1 MGKGT
6 KGGRENSQISG
17 ADDDDALIFFSEIFR
32 KYCAV
37 FPTNTR
43 IKLQLLPPISL
54 PKTREREKE
63 CLEIPGVAFQSFLP
77 LSPPEKKRSH
87 LGESKCCLQLSFFR
101 AFASSSIPPHW
112 HSRRRRR
119 RLETDP
125 RDCCCDT
132 LFCFLMSLSFPGQRR
147 HVLRVCV
154 FLCFPPLASKA
165 SFPSCMLVCFV
176 YIYTDHRD
184 AGGIR

>member
-6 KGGRENSQISG
+6 KGGRENPQISG

-87 LGESKCCLQLSFFR
+87 LG
-101 AFASSSIPPHW
+101 
-112 HSRRRRR
+112 
-119 RLETDP
+119 
-125 RDCCCDT
+125 
-132 LFCFLMSLSFPGQRR
+132 
-147 HVLRVCV
+147 
-154 FLCFPPLASKA
+154 KA
-165 SFPSCMLVCFV
+165 SVVSNSLFFV
-176 YIYTDHRD
+176 RLPVPRFRLIGIQEGE
-184 AGGIR
+184 GGAWKQTLATAVATPFFVF